1 MKMKKISVLMSL
13 YEKERVDFLALCL
26 ESLMKQTRQPDE
38 VVIVYDGFVNDALKD
53 TVNAYCQHL
62 PIIKVCLEK
71 NSGLA
76 IALNE
81 GLKHCTGD
89 LIARM
94 DTDDICLNERLE
106 KQEEYIVT
114 QGLDIVGTAAV
125 VVDLDGKITGVR
137 KNPTTHADIVDKLWC
152 NPLIHPSVMFV
163 KSSIDRIGAYDHSLR
178 RRQDYDLWFRAASHG
193 LKFGNLQEKLIKYRF
208 DQHTLQKQSPKLA
221 WQQGMIG
228 FKGSMSCKLGVI
240 KSVVCFVPF
249 IRSLLPIGLQVRFTK
264 LMKSFDS
271 RTK

>member
-1 MKMKKISVLMSL
+1 MKKISVLMSL
-13 YEKERVDFLALCL
+13 YEQERAELLALCL
-26 ESLMKQTRQPDE
+26 ESLMKQTRKPDE
-38 VVIVYDGFVNDALKD
+38 VVIVFDGFVNNALAD
-53 TVNAYCQHL
+53 TVNEYCQHL
-62 PIIKVCLEK
+62 PIIKVSLDT

-81 GLKHCTGD
+81 GLKHCSGD

-94 DTDDICLNERLE
+94 DTDDICLCERLE

-114 QGLDIVGTAAV
+114 HGLDIVGTAAV
-125 VVDLDGKITGVR
+125 VVDLDGEITGVR
-137 KNPTTHADIVDKLWC
+137 INPTTHADIIDKLWC

-163 KSSIDRIGAYDHSLR
+163 KSSIEKIGAYDDSLR
-178 RRQDYDLWFRAASHG
+178 RRQDYELWFRAASHG
-193 LKFGNLQEKLIKYRF
+193 LKFGNLQEQLIKYRF

-240 KSVVCFVPF
+240 KSVVCFAPF
-249 IRSLLPIGLQVRFTK
+249 IRSLLPIGLQMSVTK

-271 RTK
+271 RAK